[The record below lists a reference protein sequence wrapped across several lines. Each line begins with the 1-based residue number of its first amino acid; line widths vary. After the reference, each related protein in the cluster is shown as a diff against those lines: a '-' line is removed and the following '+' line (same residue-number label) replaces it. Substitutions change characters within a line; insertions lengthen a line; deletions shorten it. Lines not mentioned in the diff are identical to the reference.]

1 MSKNP
6 LEIIAKNDQEFLD
19 HIMQSRDLAFA
30 EGALSA
36 KTKTLMA
43 MALDAAMGAEAGVG
57 SLAAQALEAGATK
70 EEIMETIRVA
80 GFVSG
85 AHAVFTAAHGLDEI
99 L

>member
-6 LEIIAKNDQEFLD
+6 LEVIAQNDQEFFD
-19 HIMQSRDLAFA
+19 HVMESRNLTFKD
-30 EGALSA
+30 GVLSA
-36 KTKTLMA
+36 KTKNLMA

-57 SLAAQALEAGATK
+57 SLASQAMKAGATK
-70 EEIMETIRVA
+70 AEIMETVRVA
-80 GFVSG
+80 GFISG